1 MAIRIAHAS
10 SDERGK
16 YRGGKAGDQT
26 GKEICIRSW
35 YNRPWNVIIRFKD
48 PKKRELVAQGMERL
62 AANDNIGYDQDQRNT
77 ALAEARKVGYD
88 PAKIKKPCETDCSAA
103 VVIASCYAGIKES
116 ALFSG
121 GNSAYTGN
129 LKSKLVKTGEVETF
143 TSSRYVASD
152 SELLR
157 GDILLYE
164 GHHVAV
170 ALDNGSN
177 ASASSVIPTR
187 ILKKGMT
194 GSDVRWLQESL
205 NKLMKAN
212 LVVDGD
218 FGNNTLKAVK
228 DFQEKYGL
236 EVDGEFGPKSK
247 TAMNKLLG
255 GEKIVVK
262 KIPALAKP
270 TLRQGSKGTQV
281 RLLQEDLNYVMGTK
295 LNIDGDF
302 GEKTGSALRSFQAK
316 FNLEIDR
323 IYGPESSAMM
333 KKKLI

>member
-26 GKEICIRSW
+26 GKEVCIRSW

-48 PKKRELVAQGMERL
+48 PKKRELVAKGMERL
-62 AANDNIGYDQDQRNT
+62 VANDNIGYDQNQRNT

-103 VVIASCYAGIKES
+103 ITIVSCYAGLKES
-116 ALFSG
+116 DLVES
-121 GNSAYTGN
+121 GNSTYTGN

-170 ALDNGSN
+170 ALEDGSN
-177 ASASSVIPTR
+177 ASASSAIPTR
-187 ILKKGMT
+187 VLKKGMT

-212 LVVDGD
+212 LIVDGD

-236 EVDGEFGPKSK
+236 EVDGEFGPKSR

-255 GEKIVVK
+255 GEKIEVK
-262 KIPALAKP
+262 KVPALAKP
-270 TLRQGSKGTQV
+270 TLKQGSKGTQV
-281 RLLQEDLNYVMGTK
+281 KLLQEDLNYVMGTK
-295 LNIDGDF
+295 LTIDGDF
-302 GEKTGSALRSFQAK
+302 GGKTGSALEAFQVK
-316 FNLEIDR
+316 FNLEVDR
-323 IYGPESSAMM
+323 IYGSESSAMM
-333 KKKLI
+333 KKKLK